1 MQILRKDS
9 KIYERYWFFEGDLVS
24 KWPGK
29 YIIGLTGNIAT
40 GKSVVRRMLEHL
52 GAYTIDADA
61 LSHRAIAK
69 DAPGYKP
76 VIETFGKWILGSDGQ
91 INRSKLGG
99 LVFRDSEALENLEN
113 IIHPLVGQA
122 IDILVQRASQRVVV
136 IEAIKLIESELRLAC
151 DSIWVTYAPEE
162 VQIGRLLR
170 KRGLRRDEAAN
181 LIHSQGAQSEKIERA
196 NTVIRNTGSYDE
208 LWKQVTTAWKQVSP
222 TSDTM
227 PLIMK
232 KADAGDFSV
241 QRGRPRD
248 SDAIADLVSRLSQG
262 KQKMSKSDVM
272 EAFGDKA
279 FLLLQLNNQI
289 VGLAGWQVE
298 NLVARTT
305 DLYIEPKHMNDKSL
319 ETLVSEVERA
329 SKDLQCEASLVF
341 PLPDLASH
349 ADSWKKLGYEQR
361 SPENLGVQAW
371 QDAAIESTPPGTVL
385 MFKQLRVDRV
395 LRPI

>member
-1 MQILRKDS
+1 
-9 KIYERYWFFEGDLVS
+9 VS

-61 LSHRAIAK
+61 LAHRAIAK

-76 VIETFGKWILGSDGQ
+76 VVDTFGKWILDSNGQ

-99 LVFRDSEALENLEN
+99 LVFRDSDALSKLEN
-113 IIHPLVGQA
+113 IVHPLVEQA
-122 IDILVQRASQRVVV
+122 VDILVQRASQRVVV
-136 IEAIKLIESELRLAC
+136 IEAIKLIESSIRNAC
-151 DSIWVTYAPEE
+151 DSIWVTYAPEDIQVE
-162 VQIGRLLR
+162 RLMR
-170 KRGLRRDEAAN
+170 KRNFTHDEAVIR
-181 LIHSQGAQSEKIERA
+181 IHSQGAQSEKIERA
-196 NTVIRNTGSYDE
+196 STVIRNTGSYDE
-208 LWKQVTTAWKQVSP
+208 LWKQVSTAWKQVSP
-222 TSDTM
+222 TSDTI
-227 PLIMK
+227 PLVTK
-232 KADAGDFSV
+232 KAESGDFAV

-248 SDAIADLVSRLSQG
+248 SEIIADIVTRLSNG
-262 KQKMSKSDVM
+262 KQKMSKLEVM
-272 EAFGDKA
+272 EAFGEKA
-279 FLLLQLNNQI
+279 FMLLQLNDKV

-305 DLYIEPKHMNDKSL
+305 DLFIEPTHMSDKAL
-319 ETLVSEVERA
+319 ETLVSEVENA
-329 SKDLQCEASLVF
+329 SHDLQCEASLIF

-349 ADSWKKLGYEQR
+349 EASWKALGYEKR
-361 SPENLGVQAW
+361 APESLGVQAW
-371 QDAAIESTPPGTVL
+371 QDAAAESKPPGSVL

>member
-1 MQILRKDS
+1 
-9 KIYERYWFFEGDLVS
+9 VS

-61 LSHRAIAK
+61 LAHRAIAK

-76 VIETFGKWILGSDGQ
+76 VIETFGKWILGADGQ
-91 INRSKLGG
+91 IDRSKLGG
-99 LVFRDSEALENLEN
+99 LVFRDSDALINLEN
-113 IIHPLVGQA
+113 IVHPLVGQA
-122 IDILVQRASQRVVV
+122 VEILVQRASQRVVV
-136 IEAIKLIESELRLAC
+136 IEAIKLLESELRNAC

-162 VQIGRLLR
+162 IQIERLMR
-170 KRGLRRDEAAN
+170 KRKYSHEEALN
-181 LIHSQGAQSEKIERA
+181 RVHTQGAQSVKIENA
-196 NTVIRNTGSYDE
+196 STVIRNTGSYDE

-222 TSDTM
+222 TTDTI
-227 PLIMK
+227 PLVTQ
-232 KADAGDFSV
+232 KAESGNFAV

-248 SDAIADLVSRLSQG
+248 SELIASLVTRLSNG
-262 KQKMSKSDVM
+262 KQKMSKMDVM

-279 FLLLQLNNQI
+279 FLLLQLDSQV

-305 DLYIEPKHMNDKSL
+305 DLFIEPAHLSDKALESL
-319 ETLVSEVERA
+319 ISEVEQA
-329 SKDLQCEASLVF
+329 SHDLQCEASLVF
-341 PLPDLASH
+341 LQPELASLE
-349 ADSWKKLGYEQR
+349 AAWESLGYQKR
-361 SPENLGVQAW
+361 TPETLGVQAW
-371 QDAAIESTPPGTVL
+371 QDAANESRPPGTVL
-385 MFKQLRVDRV
+385 MFKQLRTDRV

>member
-1 MQILRKDS
+1 M
-9 KIYERYWFFEGDLVS
+9 S

-69 DAPGYKP
+69 GAPGYQP
-76 VIETFGKWILGSDGQ
+76 VIETFGKWIVNSDGQ

-99 LVFRDSEALENLEN
+99 LVFRDSEALNKLEN
-113 IIHPLVGQA
+113 IVHPLVGQA
-122 IDILVQRASQRVVV
+122 IDLLVQRAGQRVVV
-136 IEAIKLIESELRLAC
+136 IEAIKLIESELRTTC

-162 VQIGRLLR
+162 IQVERLMR
-170 KRGLRRDEAAN
+170 KRHFSRDEAEN
-181 LIHSQGAQSEKIERA
+181 RIHTQGAQSEKIERA
-196 NTVIRNTGSYDE
+196 NIVIRNTGSYDE

-222 TSDTM
+222 KSDTI
-227 PLIMK
+227 PVIVK
-232 KADAGDFSV
+232 KAQGDDFAV

-248 SDAIADLVSRLSQG
+248 SEVIADLVTRLSQG
-262 KQKMSKSDVM
+262 KQTMAKLDVM

-279 FLLLQLNNQI
+279 FLLLQLNGKA

-305 DLYIEPKHMNDKSL
+305 DLYIEPAHISDKSL
-319 ETLVSEVERA
+319 EALISEVERA
-329 SKDLQCEASLVF
+329 SRDLQCEASLVF
-341 PLPDLASH
+341 PLPDLASYET
-349 ADSWKKLGYEQR
+349 SWEALGYQKR
-361 SPENLGVQAW
+361 TPESLGVQAW
-371 QDAAIESTPPGTVL
+371 QDAALESKPPGSIL

>member
-1 MQILRKDS
+1 
-9 KIYERYWFFEGDLVS
+9 VS

-76 VIETFGKWILGSDGQ
+76 VVETFGKWILDSDGQ
-91 INRSKLGG
+91 INRAKLSG
-99 LVFRDSEALENLEN
+99 LVFRESDALSKLEN
-113 IIHPLVGQA
+113 IVHPLVGQA
-122 IDILVQRASQRVVV
+122 IEILVQRAGQRIVV
-136 IEAIKLIESELRLAC
+136 IEAIKLIESSLRNAC

-162 VQIGRLLR
+162 VQIERLMR
-170 KRGLRRDEAAN
+170 KRHFSHDEAVN
-181 LIHSQGAQSEKIERA
+181 LIHTQGAQSEKIERA
-196 NTVIRNTGSYDE
+196 NVVIRNTGSYDE

-227 PLIMK
+227 PLVK
-232 KADAGDFSV
+232 KSDVGNFAV

-248 SDAIADLVSRLSQG
+248 SEVIADIISRLSNG
-262 KQKMSKSDVM
+262 KQKMSKLDVM

-279 FLLLQLNNQI
+279 FLLLQLNDQAI
-289 VGLAGWQVE
+289 GLAGWQVE

-305 DLYIEPKHMNDKSL
+305 DLYVEPAHMSDKAL
-319 ETLVSEVERA
+319 ETLISEVERA
-329 SKDLQCEASLVF
+329 SQDLQCEASLVF
-341 PLPDLASH
+341 PLPDLAGYE
-349 ADSWKKLGYEQR
+349 ASWNSLGYQKR
-361 SPENLGVQAW
+361 APESLGVQAW
-371 QDAAIESTPPGTVL
+371 QDAAIESMPPGTVL

>member
-1 MQILRKDS
+1 MQILKKDS
-9 KIYERYWFFEGDLVS
+9 KIYEHFWLSKGVRVS

-61 LSHRAIAK
+61 LAHRAIAK
-69 DAPGYKP
+69 DAPGYNP
-76 VIETFGKWILGSDGQ
+76 VLETFGKWILDSSGQ

-99 LVFRDSEALENLEN
+99 LVFRDPEALEKLEN
-113 IIHPLVGQA
+113 IVHPLVGQA
-122 IDILVQRASQRVVV
+122 IEILVQRASQRVVV
-136 IEAIKLIESELRLAC
+136 IEAIKLIESELRTVC

-162 VQIGRLLR
+162 VQIERLMR
-170 KRGLRRDEAAN
+170 KRNLSRDEAVER
-181 LIHSQGAQSEKIERA
+181 IHSQGAQSEKIERA
-196 NTVIRNTGSYDE
+196 NIVVRNTSSYDE

-222 TSDTM
+222 TSDTI
-227 PLIMK
+227 PVIMK
-232 KADAGDFSV
+232 KAEAGDFSV

-248 SDAIADLVSRLSQG
+248 SHAIADIINRLSQS
-262 KQKMSKSDVM
+262 KQKMSNIDVM

-279 FLLLQLNNQI
+279 FLLLQLDGRT

-305 DLYIEPKHMNDKSL
+305 DLYIEPKYMSDKAL
-319 ETLVSEVERA
+319 ETLVTEVENA
-329 SKDLQCEASLVF
+329 SKDLQCEASLIF

-349 ADSWKKLGYEQR
+349 EAAWRKLGYEPR
-361 SPENLGVQAW
+361 TPEKLGVQAW
-371 QDAAIESTPPGTVL
+371 QDAALESTPPGTEL

>member
-1 MQILRKDS
+1 
-9 KIYERYWFFEGDLVS
+9 VS

-29 YIIGLTGNIAT
+29 NIIGLTGNIAT

-61 LSHRAIAK
+61 LAHRAIAK

-76 VIETFGKWILGSDGQ
+76 VIETFGIWILDSDGQ

-99 LVFRDSEALENLEN
+99 LVFRDAEALGKLEN
-113 IIHPLVGQA
+113 IVHPLVEQA
-122 IDILVQRASQRVVV
+122 IEILVQRASQKVIV
-136 IEAIKLIESELRLAC
+136 IEAIKLFESELRAAC

-162 VQIGRLLR
+162 VQIERLMR
-170 KRGLRRDEAAN
+170 KRGVSREEALN
-181 LIHSQGAQSEKIERA
+181 RIHSQGAQSEKIERA

-208 LWKQVTTAWKQVSP
+208 LWKQVTAAWKRVSP

-248 SDAIADLVSRLSQG
+248 SGAIADLISRLSQG
-262 KQKMSKSDVM
+262 IQKMSKLDVM
-272 EAFGDKA
+272 EAFGDRA
-279 FLLLQLNNQI
+279 FLLLQLDDHI

-305 DLYIEPKHMNDKSL
+305 DLYIEPDHMSDKAL
-319 ETLVSEVERA
+319 ETLVTEVERA
-329 SKDLQCEASLVF
+329 SKDLQCEASLIF
-341 PLPDLASH
+341 LPPDLARH
-349 ADSWKKLGYEQR
+349 EDSWKKLGYAKR
-361 SPENLGVQAW
+361 TPEKLGVQAW
-371 QDAAIESTPPGTVL
+371 QDAALESSPPGAVL
-385 MFKQLRVDRV
+385 MFKQLRADRV

>member
-1 MQILRKDS
+1 M
-9 KIYERYWFFEGDLVS
+9 S

-52 GAYTIDADA
+52 GAYTIDADS

-76 VIETFGKWILGSDGQ
+76 VVETFGKWILGPDGQ

-99 LVFRDSEALENLEN
+99 LVFRDSEALSKLES
-113 IIHPLVGQA
+113 IIHPLVEQA

-136 IEAIKLIESELRLAC
+136 IEAIKLIESPLRNVC
-151 DSIWVTYAPEE
+151 DSLWVTYAPEE
-162 VQIGRLLR
+162 VQIQRLMR
-170 KRGLRRDEAAN
+170 KRGFTQEEAVTRT
-181 LIHSQGAQSEKIERA
+181 HSQGAQSVKIERA
-196 NTVIRNTGSYDE
+196 NVVIRNTGSYDE
-208 LWKQVTTAWKQVSP
+208 LWKQVTSAWKQVSP
-222 TSDTM
+222 ITDKI
-227 PLIMK
+227 PVIK
-232 KADAGDFSV
+232 KAESGHFLV

-248 SDAIADLVSRLSQG
+248 SEQIASIINRLSSG
-262 KQKMSKSDVM
+262 KQKMSKLDVM

-279 FLLLQLNNQI
+279 FLLLQLNSQV

-305 DLYIEPKHMNDKSL
+305 DLYIDPGHMSERALESL
-319 ETLVSEVERA
+319 ISEVERA
-329 SKDLQCEASLVF
+329 SQDLQCEASLIF
-341 PLPDLASH
+341 LLPEMARHES
-349 ADSWKKLGYEQR
+349 AWQSLGYQKR
-361 SPENLGVQAW
+361 TPDTLGVQAW
-371 QDAAIESTPPGTVL
+371 QDAANESKPPGTVL
-385 MFKQLRVDRV
+385 MFKQLRTDRV